1 MHRALALLAALAIAL
16 VACTP
21 SPTSGASPTPTKT
34 GDFKQSKLDIAY
46 SFMSDASVHNPTSKQ
61 LLEGAL
67 NAMKKEAKSSG
78 GTDDVAMPD
87 FSSDKDQNLT
97 DFKKFAAAAGALAA
111 KNPQLSADRL
121 ATVGITGLIQA
132 DPDCHTYYLDGKGG
146 VINSRNET
154 PKGSAPQVP
163 SGGTFL
169 QQQPDQAGLQ
179 AKMLDG
185 GIAYL
190 TWHAFEI
197 NGTYRVTDAVKAVL
211 DKALAAGAK
220 AWLFDLRANVGGNGA
235 DTMWSWFLNGE
246 PTLKVAVKNGNAG
259 TQSANKDLRL
269 GPAYQLPIAVI
280 LNDRGGSAPEVLAAG
295 LKENKRAT
303 VVGSRSTGC
312 LGSTS
317 SSPLGSDGSQL
328 YVVQQEFVG
337 AVTGTKYNNVGIE
350 PDVPADDASAI
361 AAASKVLLDKIAGR

>member
-1 MHRALALLAALAIAL
+1 MRRCLALIAALAIAL

-21 SPTSGASPTPTKT
+21 AATTGGTPPPAKT
-34 GDFKQSKLDIAY
+34 GDFKQAKLDIAY
-46 SFMSDASVHNPTSKQ
+46 SFMSDASVHKPTAKQ
-61 LLEGAL
+61 LLTGAL
-67 NAMKKEAKSSG
+67 NGMKKEAKSSG
-78 GTDDVAMPD
+78 GSDDVATPD
-87 FSSDKDQNLT
+87 FTSDTETNLA
-97 DFKKFAAAAGALAA
+97 DFKKFAAAAGALAL

-121 ATVGITGLIQA
+121 AQAGVVGMMQA

-154 PKGSAPQVP
+154 PKNAAPVVP
-163 SGGTFL
+163 SGGTFI
-169 QQQPDQAGLQ
+169 QQQPDQSGLQ

-246 PTLKVAVKNGNAG
+246 STLKVTVKTGNAG

-303 VVGSRSTGC
+303 IVGSQSTGC

-328 YVVQQEFVG
+328 YVVQAEFVG
-337 AVTGTKYNNVGIE
+337 AITGTKYNNVGIA
-350 PDVPADDASAI
+350 PDVPADDSSAI
-361 AAASKVLLDKIAGR
+361 AAATKVLLDKIAGR